1 MKNKGFSLIEIVV
14 AVAIIGILSGI
25 VGLQLRGYIAK
36 AKDAKA
42 VANLNSLRVAAQ
54 LYQTE
59 NEDSLI
65 DPNSLTSYDK
75 DKVKEALK
83 KLETYLDNN
92 SKVIIDNPEM
102 AIGGS
107 REEENSN
114 VKYGGK
120 VRITFKNP
128 AGQSDGFY
136 LWIEPL
142 DDTGAYDIKGHKWI
156 EY

>member
-42 VANLNSLRVAAQ
+42 VATLNSFRVAAQ

-59 NEDSLI
+59 NETALVDVADLN
-65 DPNSLTSYDK
+65 PYNEA
-75 DKVKEALK
+75 KVIEGLK

-92 SKVIIDNPEM
+92 AKEIMAKPEM
-102 AIGGS
+102 VIGGS
-107 REEENSN
+107 KTAADAD

-120 VRITFKNP
+120 VRLTFKNP
-128 AGQSDGFY
+128 SGTSDGFY
-136 LWIEPL
+136 IWLEPT
-142 DDTGAYDIKGHKWI
+142 DGTGDFDIKGHKWI